1 MEFLKLMVQN
11 CVGFIKSLVPN
22 TIMRTIN
29 SDKIGDEESYYTYLF
44 TKDVGW
50 SKSSPNKNE
59 LLRWG
64 QIEKKV
70 KNILSGDEFKDRAP
84 YIIDFG
90 CGRGWL
96 AFLLSSYGKVTGIEP
111 VGKVVVH
118 AKKIYPQIDVR
129 MGSLAI
135 LNKLETK
142 PDIIVSSEVI
152 EHIPHEEKLSYFGS
166 FNAALQNKG
175 FLIVTT
181 PRAEA
186 WEEWSKYALPD
197 QPVEEWISGAELE
210 KLATES
216 GFTTIESEVFSESPN
231 EEAPAIDVYQLW
243 VFQKN
248 EQ

>member
-1 MEFLKLMVQN
+1 M
-11 CVGFIKSLVPN
+11 LVN
-22 TIMRTIN
+22 
-29 SDKIGDEESYYTYLF
+29 GVL
-44 TKDVGW
+44 
-50 SKSSPNKNE
+50 
-59 LLRWG
+59 WG
-64 QIEKKV
+64 KTWA
-70 KNILSGDEFKDRAP
+70 S
-84 YIIDFG
+84 G

-118 AKKIYPQIDVR
+118 AKKIYPQLDVR
-129 MGSLAI
+129 MGSLAV

-243 VFQKN
+243 VFQKK
-248 EQ
+248 